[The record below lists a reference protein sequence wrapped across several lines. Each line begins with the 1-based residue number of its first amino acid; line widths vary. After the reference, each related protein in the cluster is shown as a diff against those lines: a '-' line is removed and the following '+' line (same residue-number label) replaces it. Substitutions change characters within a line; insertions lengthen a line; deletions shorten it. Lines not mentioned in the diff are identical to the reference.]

1 MLQTKTFGSFG
12 VALGAV
18 EEVGEAEPGGAVGAT
33 VAFALELVGGT
44 VGLVVFASVM
54 LGEIVGLAVT
64 FIVTF
69 GLIVMFSSVGE
80 AVGKAVIVAGSI
92 QHGPFESPAT
102 RGQLASGINPASP
115 LACSSPHVTMPSLNP
130 ATVEFGLITVKF
142 ELPHISQKNGAD
154 VGLGVGD
161 SVMTSAPQRM
171 VKSVRIG
178 RIGASLVSKTRP
190 GQSCRVYVYRESAA
204 PGAVI
209 LSNSSSIS
217 ALRSSIEAYPK
228 TSVALGQRTRR
239 RKPTLV
245 GAGEALGVGDGVII
259 ASAKHSDAP
268 SDPPTHSSSPSNTR
282 NPGVEQTLETSPG
295 AM

>member
-12 VALGAV
+12 VALGDDV
-18 EEVGEAEPGGAVGAT
+18 EVGEAEPGGVVGAA

-54 LGEIVGLAVT
+54 LGEIVGLS
-64 FIVTF
+64 VTF
-69 GLIVMFSSVGE
+69 GLIVMFGSVGE

-161 SVMTSAPQRM
+161 SVMTSAPQRI

-190 GQSCRVYVYRESAA
+190 GQS
-204 PGAVI
+204 
-209 LSNSSSIS
+209 
-217 ALRSSIEAYPK
+217 
-228 TSVALGQRTRR
+228 
-239 RKPTLV
+239 
-245 GAGEALGVGDGVII
+245 
-259 ASAKHSDAP
+259 
-268 SDPPTHSSSPSNTR
+268 
-282 NPGVEQTLETSPG
+282 
-295 AM
+295 